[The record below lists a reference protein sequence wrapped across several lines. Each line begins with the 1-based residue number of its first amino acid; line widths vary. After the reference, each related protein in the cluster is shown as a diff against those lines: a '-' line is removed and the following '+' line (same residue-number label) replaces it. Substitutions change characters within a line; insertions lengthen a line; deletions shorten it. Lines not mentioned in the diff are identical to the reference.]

1 MSLLILAPTPIHAIS
16 FFLYVNL
23 VHAEIAAR
31 RNNCSISRLP
41 GFILCQTG
49 KCMDMFH
56 LYELLMFF
64 LRHPRDKY
72 EEDFLGPIFLHF
84 YDKNYYRRDLIIK
97 NRRGEKLKCCL
108 FTPFNY
114 NENTPCVIYTHST
127 RSCQLEALDILHI
140 LLICECSIF
149 SYDCAGCGLSDGY
162 YSTKGWNES
171 QDLFLILNH
180 LRNVEKIKN
189 FALWGKYSGA
199 ASSIITAALDGNIKL
214 LILDSP
220 YVSLIELY
228 KTTFHLSAKRKREVI
243 FKNICLYFARRKIK
257 KDFQYDINNVCPVF
271 FIEDITIP
279 TIYIFS
285 RNDTIVHPAH
295 SLYLAYKQDR
305 AKKII
310 YISEKATQSH
320 EAFTYDSK
328 LTIAIKSVLYG
339 SPFET
344 DVRNIFDLCTYSRT
358 FNTLRDRY
366 AYEFDFI
373 DRLVRKKWRQK
384 SKIVQKVK
392 KFIYFKYLSKSSLGS
407 SSCLKYTKKKVHS
420 THGGKCVCGSIFAPS
435 LPCIFA
441 HVHYNVG
448 KGAAKGELTPYSEE
462 DEKICFQSTIDS
474 LRGSN
479 TSKSFPSLGS
489 EKGGYLTDNSKT
501 MQKYAY
507 VWTSFTYEKNA
518 KYHLT
523 VTGLFLFNFLY
534 AICFLL
540 LPADENEYPQQESSR
555 NDKRETNRDKKFSE
569 SGIANEYEDLFLD
582 VHNMMDE
589 SKNTDIFKNYH
600 MENLNLNKFH
610 RNLDHIGQ
618 NDERPFKILHMQ
630 SSRSSLKSKKNTYK
644 KSLTWDSKIHSSIT
658 YFKEDCPFEL
668 LRNE

>member
-1 MSLLILAPTPIHAIS
+1 
-16 FFLYVNL
+16 
-23 VHAEIAAR
+23 
-31 RNNCSISRLP
+31 
-41 GFILCQTG
+41 
-49 KCMDMFH
+49 
-56 LYELLMFF
+56 MFF

-228 KTTFHLSAKRKREVI
+228 KTTFHLSAKRKREII
-243 FKNICLYFARRKIK
+243 FKNICLFFARRKIK

-339 SPFET
+339 SPFQT
-344 DVRNIFDLCTYSRT
+344 DARNIFDLCTYSRT

-384 SKIVQKVK
+384 SKTVQKVK

-407 SSCLKYTKKKVHS
+407 SSCLK
-420 THGGKCVCGSIFAPS
+420 
-435 LPCIFA
+435 
-441 HVHYNVG
+441 
-448 KGAAKGELTPYSEE
+448 
-462 DEKICFQSTIDS
+462 QSTIDS

-479 TSKSFPSLGS
+479 T
-489 EKGGYLTDNSKT
+489 N
-501 MQKYAY
+501 
-507 VWTSFTYEKNA
+507 
-518 KYHLT
+518 
-523 VTGLFLFNFLY
+523 
-534 AICFLL
+534 
-540 LPADENEYPQQESSR
+540 ENEYPQQESTRS
-555 NDKRETNRDKKFSE
+555 DKRETNRDNKFSE

-582 VHNMMDE
+582 VHKMMDE
-589 SKNTDIFKNYH
+589 SKNTRIFKNYH
-600 MENLNLNKFH
+600 MENLNRFH

-618 NDERPFKILHMQ
+618 TDERPFKILHMQ

-644 KSLTWDSKIHSSIT
+644 KSLTWDSKLQSSIT

>member
-1 MSLLILAPTPIHAIS
+1 
-16 FFLYVNL
+16 
-23 VHAEIAAR
+23 
-31 RNNCSISRLP
+31 
-41 GFILCQTG
+41 
-49 KCMDMFH
+49 
-56 LYELLMFF
+56 MFF

-479 TSKSFPSLGS
+479 T
-489 EKGGYLTDNSKT
+489 N
-501 MQKYAY
+501 
-507 VWTSFTYEKNA
+507 
-518 KYHLT
+518 
-523 VTGLFLFNFLY
+523 
-534 AICFLL
+534 
-540 LPADENEYPQQESSR
+540 ENEYPQQESSR